1 VRRHPIAPED
11 RRYGSRTSL
20 EIRSTLLALTLEF
33 VRAARAVAGVKQIA
47 LLGSILTPKPRP
59 KDVDLLVVLDRIA
72 DLAALATLGRR
83 LKGGA
88 QSKLNSGADVFLADQ
103 SGHYHGRVC
112 SYRECHPRALCQARH
127 CGAIQHLRDD
137 LDLLTLANELT
148 VSPPVELYPAVV
160 TRVVVPGDV
169 EELLLAAIRRDAAF

>member
-1 VRRHPIAPED
+1 V
-11 RRYGSRTSL
+11 
-20 EIRSTLLALTLEF
+20 RSTLLALTLEF
-33 VRAARAVAGVKQIA
+33 VRTAGALAGVKRIA

-59 KDVDLLVVLDRIA
+59 KDVDLLVTMDGIV
-72 DLAALATLGRR
+72 DLAPLATLGRR

-112 SYRECHPRALCQARH
+112 NYRECHTRVLCQARH

-137 LDLLTLANELT
+137 LDVLTLARELI
-148 VSPPVELYPAVV
+148 VLPPVELYPAVV
-160 TRVVVPGDV
+160 TRVAVPNDV
-169 EELLLAAIRRDAAF
+169 EELLLASIRRDSTL